1 MMNKLNKERKRRN
14 NDQSNE
20 QWCVIYSIC
29 SSRKMRRSS
38 LHENIVYGYYCFP
51 LKIIVHD
58 YRKSRLLNT
67 VLSNCGNIF
76 PIQGKYEY
84 EGETIVLVEKEN
96 VGVERDRMGSTIPA

>member
-29 SSRKMRRSS
+29 SSRKMRRSP

-67 VLSNCGNIF
+67 ELSNCGNIF
-76 PIQGKYEY
+76 P
-84 EGETIVLVEKEN
+84 N
-96 VGVERDRMGSTIPA
+96 VKNILKKMRLMVTHWPPLKNYRLI